1 MAISRANQLKEL
13 LPGLNALFGLEYG
26 SYDNEHE
33 LFLETETSERSF
45 EEEQMLYGFG
55 TAPVKPEGGVV
66 AFDEAG
72 ESYTARYNH
81 ETVALAFSFT
91 EEAFEDN
98 LYADLGRRYTKALAR
113 SMANTKQ
120 VKAAAILNNGF
131 NTYQTGDGV
140 TLFNTAH
147 PMVQGTLSN
156 RPTVASDLNETSL
169 EQAII
174 DIGGYVDE
182 RQILINAA
190 ARRLI
195 VPRDLQFTAD
205 RLLESTLR
213 TSTADNDINAIR
225 NMGAIPG
232 GYAVVNRLTDPDAW
246 FIVTDVPNGGK
257 HFQRVA
263 METSM
268 DGDFNTG
275 STRYRARERYA
286 MGVSDYR
293 GYYGSPGSA

>member
-13 LPGLNALFGLEYG
+13 LPGLNALAGLEYK

-33 LFLETETSERSF
+33 QLFETDSSERSF

-55 TAPVKPEGGVV
+55 TAPVKTEGGVV
-66 AFDEAG
+66 QFDESG

-81 ETVALAFSFT
+81 ETIALAFSFT

-98 LYADLGRRYTKALAR
+98 LYADIGKRNVKAMMR

-120 VKAAAILNNGF
+120 VKAAAIFNNGF
-131 NTYQTGDGV
+131 SSYQTGDGV

-147 PMVQGTLSN
+147 PMVQGTLAN
-156 RPTVASDLNETSL
+156 RPTVAADLNETSL

-174 DIGGYVDE
+174 DVGGYVDE

-190 ARRLI
+190 IRRLV
-195 VPRDLQFTAD
+195 VPRALQFTAD
-205 RLLESTLR
+205 RLLQTQLR
-213 TSTADNDINAIR
+213 TGTADNDINAIR
-225 NMGAIPG
+225 NMGAISG
-232 GYAVVNRLTDPDAW
+232 GYAVNNYFTDPDAW
-246 FIVTDVPNGGK
+246 VCVTDVPNGGK
-257 HFQRVA
+257 YFERVA

-275 STRYRARERYA
+275 NTRYRARERYSF
-286 MGVSDYR
+286 GLTDFR